1 MLVKDDAPSA
11 GVVWTPSRTI
21 QNFKLRCAMLV
32 KDIASKYTEWEGS
45 GVQGKT

>member
-1 MLVKDDAPSA
+1 MLVKDDAPTA
-11 GVVWTPSRTI
+11 RVHPPSRTI
-21 QNFKLRCAMLV
+21 QNLKLRCAMLV

>member
-1 MLVKDDAPSA
+1 MLGKDDAPSA
-11 GVVWTPSRTI
+11 GIHPPSRTI

>member
-1 MLVKDDAPSA
+1 MLGKDDTLQGFIP
-11 GVVWTPSRTI
+11 PSRTI